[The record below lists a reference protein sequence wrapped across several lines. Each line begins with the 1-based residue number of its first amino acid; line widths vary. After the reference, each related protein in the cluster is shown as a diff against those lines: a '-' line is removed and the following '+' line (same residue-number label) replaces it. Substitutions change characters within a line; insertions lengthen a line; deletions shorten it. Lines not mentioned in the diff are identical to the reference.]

1 MYGTVTQIQVTP
13 DQLTELVR
21 GAVRQEL
28 ANYTPPAPVGAELP
42 DLLTRKEV
50 AKYLRVSLT
59 TLHEWAKDTDDRA
72 ALLVPQTINGRV
84 RYRRDDVLRLQQEH
98 RRFKT
103 SVAGRESREVC

>member
-21 GAVRQEL
+21 IAVRSEL
-28 ANYTPPAPVGAELP
+28 ANFTPPAPIGADLPELM
-42 DLLTRKEV
+42 TRREV
-50 AKYLRVSLT
+50 AGYLRVSLT

-72 ALLVPQTINGRV
+72 ALLVPRQMNGRV
-84 RYRRDDVLRLQQEH
+84 RYRRDDVLTLQKEH

-103 SVAGRESREVC
+103 SKAGESRVV